1 MNGVI
6 NAYITNLGRYNEG
19 ELCGEWLAFPTTPEA
34 VQGCLQRIGID
45 GERYEEWFITD
56 YETDVDGLYDVLGEY
71 ESLDQL
77 NYLASLLGELQ
88 GDYHKLTAA
97 LAYESYSD
105 GLTGIIN
112 LVRNL
117 DTYTFYEGITDEEEL
132 GRFYIEE
139 CSSLEVPASLQNYID
154 YEAYGRDVALEEGGI
169 FTQYGYFISDGF
181 ADEYDGITPEN
192 YRVHAAP
199 KRAAF
204 LMPCSRGGEKYDCI
218 IPVRR
223 V

>member
-1 MNGVI
+1 MNGEI

-45 GERYEEWFITD
+45 GERYEGWFITD
-56 YETDVDGLYDVLGEY
+56 YETDVDGLCDALGEY

-77 NYLASLLGELQ
+77 NYLASLLEVLQ
-88 GDYHKLTAA
+88 GDYHKLEAA
-97 LAYESYSD
+97 LIYESHSD

-112 LVRNL
+112 LVLNL

-139 CSSLEVPASLQNYID
+139 CCSLEVPESLQYYID
-154 YEAYGRDVALEEGGI
+154 YEAYGRDAALEEGGI
-169 FTQYGYFISDGF
+169 FTQNGYFINDGYF
-181 ADEYDGITPEN
+181 ADEYDGITIPSE

-199 KRAAF
+199 QRAAF
-204 LMPCSRGGEKYDCI
+204 LMP
-218 IPVRR
+218 
-223 V
+223 